1 MHKGGGAVDQAR
13 SMELLWGMAERPTR
27 GPKPNLSLERI
38 VQAAIALADAEGIG
52 AVSMQRV
59 AAEFGFT
66 TMSLYRYV
74 PGKTELLDLMI
85 DTTVGPPPDLAAI
98 PGGWRPKLAE
108 WARTTYAGFQ
118 AHPWF
123 LGVALGRLMGPNQVG
138 WLERAVAAMADTP
151 LRGQEQIDAVLT
163 VNGYVRSLAPFAQPA
178 TPLQDGLSVEDF
190 SAGMVHLMRTNADR
204 FPALNQAIA
213 DGAFGTDD
221 NDIEFGLQR
230 ILDGIEAYIAR
241 SSTLDG

>member
-1 MHKGGGAVDQAR
+1 MDQMR
-13 SMELLWGMAERPTR
+13 SMELLWGRAERPTR
-27 GPKPNLSLERI
+27 GPKPNLSRERI
-38 VQAAIALADAEGIG
+38 VEAAIALADAEGMG

-85 DTTVGPPPDLAAI
+85 DTVVGPPPDLAAI

-108 WARTTYAGFQ
+108 WARATYAGFQ

-123 LGVALGRLMGPNQVG
+123 LGAAMGRLMGPNQVG
-138 WLERAVAAMADTP
+138 WLECAVAAMADTP
-151 LRGQEQIDAVLT
+151 LRGQEMIDAVLT
-163 VNGYVRSLAPFAQPA
+163 VNGYVRSLAPFGSPTGPVAG
-178 TPLQDGLSVEDF
+178 GLTVEDF
-190 SAGMVHLMRTNADR
+190 SAGMLRLMLDNADR

-213 DGAFGTDD
+213 EGAFGADD

-241 SSTLDG
+241 SSTVES